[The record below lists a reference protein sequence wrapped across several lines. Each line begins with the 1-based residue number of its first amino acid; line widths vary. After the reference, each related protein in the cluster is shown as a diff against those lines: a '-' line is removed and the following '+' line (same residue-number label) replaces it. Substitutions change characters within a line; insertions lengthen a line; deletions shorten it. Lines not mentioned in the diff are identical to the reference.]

1 MKAGPIGSAE
11 ECTSDRKR
19 GSKEILCFFGTAA
32 RMRLPFAETLKV
44 GGGMD
49 LSFTLDTFSFEVSI
63 RHLHRQLLINEFGVQ
78 GEAIVET

>member
-11 ECTSDRKR
+11 ECMSDRKR
-19 GSKEILCFFGTAA
+19 VKGDTQFFGTAA
-32 RMRLPFAETLKV
+32 RMRLPFAETSKV
-44 GGGMD
+44 AGRMD

-78 GEAIVET
+78 GEAIVEI